1 MAEYI
6 SFQPSDF
13 YNTTTYT
20 GNGSTQSITGVGFQ
34 PDLVWIKNLQATD
47 NQCIADA
54 ARGDQGDSY
63 KYIYPDGTW
72 EQSAADTTY
81 LTSLDADGFSVGSAD
96 RNNKS
101 GDDFVS
107 WNWKGGT
114 TVVPSGGTITPSAC
128 SFSTTNGFGIYE
140 YGGNGTSGA
149 TIAHGLGATPQFMIV
164 KRIDTSAA
172 WMVYH
177 QGMGNTKYMSL
188 DTDIA
193 EATSASAWNDT
204 SPTSTLFYLGDGGN
218 VNNGS
223 GTYVAYVFA
232 PIKGYSKFGYYKG
245 NGNNDGPFLYTGFR
259 PNFVM
264 IKRLS
269 GGDNGWAM
277 WDVKRNTYNAADN
290 NLQAQW
296 PDAENSVDAGDIDIV
311 SNGFKIVVT
320 DNDTNVSDYP
330 YIYMAFAEF
339 PIVSSNDVPGTAR

>member
-13 YNTTTYT
+13 FNTVLWT
-20 GNGSTQSITGVGFQ
+20 GTGVSNAITDVGFQ
-34 PDLVWIKNLQATD
+34 PDFVWGKKRNAAYFPGLFDSVRGATKYLQSDVNAAEVTNAESLKTFD
-47 NQCIADA
+47 VNGFTAGTIGVLNEDA
-54 ARGDQGDSY
+54 A
-63 KYIYPDGTW
+63 
-72 EQSAADTTY
+72 TY
-81 LTSLDADGFSVGSAD
+81 VG
-96 RNNKS
+96 
-101 GDDFVS
+101 
-107 WNWKGGT
+107 WNWKAGT
-114 TVVPSGGTITPSAC
+114 TSGLSGGTITPSSY
-128 SFSTTNGFGIYE
+128 SFSTTNGFGIYK
-140 YGGNGTSGA
+140 YTGNSTSGA
-149 TIAHGLGATPQFMIV
+149 TIAHGLGATPKFIII
-164 KRIDTSAA
+164 KRTDTTGA

-204 SPTSTLFYLGDGGN
+204 SPTSTLFSLGDGSN
-218 VNNGS
+218 VNNSS

-232 PIKGYSKFGYYKG
+232 PIKGYSKFGTYTG

-277 WDVKRNTYNAADN
+277 WDVKRNTYNPADN

-296 PDAENSVDAGDIDIV
+296 NNGENYVDAGDIDIV

-320 DNDTNVSDYP
+320 DNDTNVDGYP
-330 YIYMAFAEF
+330 YIYMAFSEF
-339 PIVSSNDVPGTAR
+339 PIVSSNDIPGVAR